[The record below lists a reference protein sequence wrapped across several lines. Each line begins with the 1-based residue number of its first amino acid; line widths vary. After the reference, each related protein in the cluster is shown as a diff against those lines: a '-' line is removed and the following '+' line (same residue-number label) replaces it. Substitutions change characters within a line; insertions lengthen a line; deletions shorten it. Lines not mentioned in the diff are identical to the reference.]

1 MKLKFFQISAVAGTG
16 VKELIEA
23 AWPIIAKAREL
34 EAKAIEIDTAEDD
47 EREVPADYNPALM
60 PPLRSGTPKKR

>member
-1 MKLKFFQISAVAGTG
+1 M
-16 VKELIEA
+16 KELIEA

-34 EAKAIEIDTAEDD
+34 EAKAIAVDED
-47 EREVPADYNPALM
+47 ENEGHEVPADYNPALM